1 MFDCTELL
9 YTQAVWQCVNPQLDY
24 CIQFTALNTSHTL
37 LTYLQSNAVVLQLWG
52 LQGMCTHTEAIVR
65 FCPLTLATLVTL
77 VMKFVYFLFCL
88 PCAEGCSEMT
98 SRLHS
103 VKKTPDNNILI
114 DTAEDSEH
122 TVRTYLYSLSH
133 THTFC

>member
-52 LQGMCTHTEAIVR
+52 LQGIHM
-65 FCPLTLATLVTL
+65 
-77 VMKFVYFLFCL
+77 
-88 PCAEGCSEMT
+88 
-98 SRLHS
+98 
-103 VKKTPDNNILI
+103 
-114 DTAEDSEH
+114 
-122 TVRTYLYSLSH
+122 H
-133 THTFC
+133 THRGYCKALSPNTGNPSDIRN